1 MLLVP
6 VIQPRPSFASH
17 LAMSTDLGVEF
28 FIKFDDLDPW
38 RQRQCIF
45 FVKTIR
51 KDRRCKLDCYDIA
64 RARKLRQTILE
75 SESEDISFDDLIEY
89 IRCNCCAGRILANV
103 NHRNSIEDVDLLIP
117 LAKRWLEE
125 ILLRRRMDD
134 IERHAAERPTP
145 TTPARTSQTDQWT
158 PSSYASSATSTP
170 THTITVETPMTSPS
184 YHRFGSPPLFN
195 QGSKPQNPD
204 ASPTSAS
211 RYSPIP
217 SATQYTTQHMGAHT
231 RYYLRPR
238 EINPVTGNVSRLS
251 ARPALP
257 RFRIYIESPSSEHA
271 ISWQVCQR
279 LGAGDKPRDY
289 ETGSL
294 YIYDRT
300 STPGYVKVGWTAR
313 SVKERLEDWSKCGYV
328 PNELFRATEV
338 PYAQRVET
346 LTHHELIAEWRSEPP
361 CQNCWARTG
370 ERVCH
375 SEWFEVGHDKAI
387 KVLST
392 WVDFFKKAIPY
403 ESDGSLKT
411 EWRRVVNALVA
422 KGDNVTG
429 TKLLEHHETSVK
441 ERETATKE
449 LVDRVRKLDI
459 KGQGR
464 VLNQAKEEP
473 LTFKEVISPKV
484 EVEWER
490 FSLHAPLSRGSSA
503 QVDEQPKDEP
513 QISTTPLFKFGL
525 AAAEPY
531 AGLFS
536 FTNST
541 SSKAEPSSSQES
553 PPRVV
558 SLFKAGAPHDMSVQ
572 PYITWPL
579 KGVTP
584 HESKVKIESTFIFP
598 GSATKTD
605 PPRKE
610 PVIPTQSPVT
620 QRHMFKREQMAT
632 RSSTPKAQPEVD
644 TSIISKMESLPK
656 GSPPSPPLELKFGSG
671 SQSSTPLVFNAKP
684 PSGSDQSSNSMRSA
698 PTTLQ
703 PQTGWPFKTESSPS
717 HNSASLPIMRFDTST
732 FTKMDFVFNTVPVKN
747 FEPSTKPLTSLFGT
761 LSITESALEDK
772 TLFIPQARPE
782 ADHLVK
788 DASRNEELL
797 PAQIRAPPS
806 LIVEAS
812 IEGRNT
818 SMPCEKDVSDALDK
832 LQLGEGDE
840 DCDSPT
846 YSVTEDQ
853 REEKQPSKPSKEM
866 VKIGEHKLQHKDVKP
881 TTTEEHET
889 ESRALDMN
897 EKKPVDE
904 SQPILALE
912 LAALEIVNQL
922 SSMAGVRSDTL
933 ADNSVVG
940 LRVVEEEI
948 LPDIDVV
955 SPA

>member
-1 MLLVP
+1 
-6 VIQPRPSFASH
+6 
-17 LAMSTDLGVEF
+17 MSTDLGVEF

-38 RQRQCIF
+38 RQSQCIF
-45 FVKTIR
+45 FVKKIR
-51 KDRRCKLDCYDIA
+51 KDRRCKFDCHDIA
-64 RARKLRQTILE
+64 SARKLRQTILE

-89 IRCNCCAGRILANV
+89 IRCNCCAGRISPDT
-103 NHRNSIEDVDLLIP
+103 NHRNSIKDVDLLIP
-117 LAKRWLEE
+117 LAKRWLDE

-134 IERHAAERPTP
+134 IARHTAERPTP
-145 TTPARTSQTDQWT
+145 TTPARTSRADQGT

-184 YHRFGSPPLFN
+184 YHRFSSPPPFN
-195 QGSKPQNPD
+195 KGSKPQKPD
-204 ASPTSAS
+204 ASPTPAS
-211 RYSPIP
+211 RYSTIP
-217 SATQYTTQHMGAHT
+217 SATQHTSQHVGAHT
-231 RYYLRPR
+231 RYDLRPR

-300 STPGYVKVGWTAR
+300 STPGYVKIGWTAR

-346 LTHHELIAEWRSEPP
+346 LTHHELVAEWRSEPP

-375 SEWFEVGHDKAI
+375 SEWFEVGHDRAI

-392 WVDFFKKAIPY
+392 WAKFFKKAIPY
-403 ESDGSLKT
+403 KSDGSLKT
-411 EWRRVVNALVA
+411 EWRRVVSALVA

-441 ERETATKE
+441 ERETATRE

-459 KGQGR
+459 KGQRR

-473 LTFKEVISPKV
+473 LTFKEVIAPKV
-484 EVEWER
+484 EFEWER
-490 FSLHAPLSRGSSA
+490 LSLHAPLSRGSSA
-503 QVDEQPKDEP
+503 QVDELPKDEP
-513 QISTTPLFKFGL
+513 QFSTTPLFKFGL
-525 AAAEPY
+525 TAAEPY
-531 AGLFS
+531 TGLFS

-553 PPRVV
+553 PPKV
-558 SLFKAGAPHDMSVQ
+558 SSSYKAGAPHDMSLQ
-572 PYITWPL
+572 PDITWPL

-584 HESKVKIESTFIFP
+584 HESKVEIESTFIFP
-598 GSATKTD
+598 ESATKTD
-605 PPRKE
+605 PPRRE
-610 PVIPTQSPVT
+610 PVIPTQSPVA

-632 RSSTPKAQPEVD
+632 RSSTSKAQPEVD
-644 TSIISKMESLPK
+644 TSIFSKMESLPK

-671 SQSSTPLVFNAKP
+671 SQSSTPFVFNAKP
-684 PSGSDQSSNSMRSA
+684 PSGSDQSSNSMQSA
-698 PTTLQ
+698 LQ
-703 PQTGWPFKTESSPS
+703 PQTGWQFKTKTSPS
-717 HNSASLPIMRFDTST
+717 HNSVSLPIVRFDNST
-732 FTKMDFVFNTVPVKN
+732 FPKMEFVFNTVPVKKL
-747 FEPSTKPLTSLFGT
+747 EPFNKPLTSLFGT
-761 LSITESALEDK
+761 LSITESAIEDK
-772 TLFIPQARPE
+772 TLFIPQKRPE
-782 ADHLVK
+782 AGHLVK

-797 PAQIRAPPS
+797 PAQIPAPPS
-806 LIVEAS
+806 PILETT
-812 IEGRNT
+812 IEGRDT
-818 SMPCEKDVSDALDK
+818 SVPCEKDVSDALDK

-840 DCDSPT
+840 NCDSPT
-846 YSVTEDQ
+846 YSVTE
-853 REEKQPSKPSKEM
+853 QPSTPSKEM
-866 VKIGEHKLQHKDVKP
+866 VKIGERKLQHKDVKP
-881 TTTEEHET
+881 TTTKAHET
-889 ESRALDMN
+889 ESRVLDMN

-904 SQPILALE
+904 CQPILALE
-912 LAALEIVNQL
+912 LAALEIVDQL

-933 ADNSVVG
+933 ADKSVVG
-940 LRVVEEEI
+940 LRVVEEKI
-948 LPDIDVV
+948 SPDIHVV
-955 SPA
+955 SLA